1 MNFLDLL
8 TMSVNNLWRRK
19 LRTFLTV
26 LGVIIG
32 TASIVVMISLGMGM
46 NKANMEQI
54 EKYGGLTTINV
65 YANENGSS
73 THYGS
78 GTAVSDGGVSGSGSG
93 KNEPVRLDDAM
104 IETLKNIPH
113 VSFVSPML
121 TMSVVAKQGAYIC
134 SYLNVVAMEP
144 EAFTQMNI
152 KVGQGSLPR
161 AGDQELKF
169 FYGNTVAT
177 NFMNEKTQ
185 QYYWETGQVPD
196 VDFMNQP
203 MFVIFDQDAYWKSQN
218 GNGMNVDE
226 NGNATVTQPPKKYMI
241 ESCGVMAGGVEDWAD
256 NSDSVLCDINLF
268 KTYIR
273 RVFKNKAIPGQ
284 PTTSSGKPYKELYY
298 NQAYVKVDNVDNM
311 KDVQKSI
318 QNLGLN
324 ASSNAEWI
332 EQMQEQSRNIQL
344 VLGGIGAVSLFVAAI
359 GIANTMMMSIYERT
373 KEIGII
379 KVLGC
384 ALQNIREMFLME
396 AGFIGFL
403 GGVIGVVLSYI
414 ISFIINFVASRQG
427 GDYYSSISYIPPW
440 LVLVAVGFAVL
451 VGMVAG
457 FFPAVRA
464 MKLSPLAAIRNE

>member
-73 THYGS
+73 TYYGS
-78 GTAVSDGGVSGSGSG
+78 EMAVSDGGVSGSG

-203 MFVIFDQDAYWKSQN
+203 MFVIFDQDAYWQSQN
-218 GNGMNVDE
+218 GSGMNVDE

-273 RVFKNKAIPGQ
+273 LFGIHRVHHIVIVRKRKGIRIFRQEKALVHLYLHVRVDVLHPLHHHICLIFSNGAAGGNDLPVQICQAHFVVVNEIKSPHTATHQRLAHITAHTADAKHGHPGMGQ
-284 PTTSSGKPYKELYY
+284 L
-298 NQAYVKVDNVDNM
+298 
-311 KDVQKSI
+311 
-318 QNLGLN
+318 LHGLF
-324 ASSNAEWI
+324 S
-332 EQMQEQSRNIQL
+332 
-344 VLGGIGAVSLFVAAI
+344 
-359 GIANTMMMSIYERT
+359 
-373 KEIGII
+373 K
-379 KVLGC
+379 
-384 ALQNIREMFLME
+384 
-396 AGFIGFL
+396 
-403 GGVIGVVLSYI
+403 
-414 ISFIINFVASRQG
+414 
-427 GDYYSSISYIPPW
+427 
-440 LVLVAVGFAVL
+440 
-451 VGMVAG
+451 
-457 FFPAVRA
+457 
-464 MKLSPLAAIRNE
+464 

>member
-73 THYGS
+73 TYYGS
-78 GTAVSDGGVSGSGSG
+78 EMAVSDGGVSGSGN
-93 KNEPVRLDDAM
+93 NEPVRLDDAM
-104 IETLKNIPH
+104 IEILKNIPH

-185 QYYWETGQVPD
+185 QYYWETGQ
-196 VDFMNQP
+196 
-203 MFVIFDQDAYWKSQN
+203 SQN
-218 GNGMNVDE
+218 GSGMNVDE